1 MSYSEQLLPASNSN
15 VWTCQDLWTG
25 CWLWSLSVDL
35 YGWCSLCLRG
45 FFRAVRYKSALGNHW
60 IHWLNNVKS
69 LYPSLELCLVWWL
82 PSWSGFLSAAQE
94 MNNDSLKFPILK
106 LKTEKNT
113 ARPPSLPFPTAIS
126 HLLWAGALP
135 MRNVYS
141 SQRML
146 NPHVTTQGLCLSWR
160 LSWPQSLEELTLW
173 TRVLYQRGGRARAHH
188 RRHVPR
194 AKWTE

>member
-1 MSYSEQLLPASNSN
+1 LWACAPLPFPTAISHP
-15 VWTCQDLWTG
+15 LWAG
-25 CWLWSLSVDL
+25 
-35 YGWCSLCLRG
+35 
-45 FFRAVRYKSALGNHW
+45 A
-60 IHWLNNVKS
+60 
-69 LYPSLELCLVWWL
+69 P
-82 PSWSGFLSAAQE
+82 
-94 MNNDSLKFPILK
+94 
-106 LKTEKNT
+106 
-113 ARPPSLPFPTAIS
+113 LPFPTAIS